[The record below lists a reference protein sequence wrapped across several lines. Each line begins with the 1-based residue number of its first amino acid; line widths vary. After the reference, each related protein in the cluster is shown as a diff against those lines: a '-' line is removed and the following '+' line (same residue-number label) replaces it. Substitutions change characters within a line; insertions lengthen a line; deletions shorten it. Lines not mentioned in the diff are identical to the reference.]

1 MALVAY
7 GISDSESDNEDL
19 EERPTQP
26 IQNVLSSV
34 PSTSACSTITSD
46 QLDFI
51 EDLDND
57 DLPKFNLPAPI
68 TKQIETW
75 TEDDD
80 EFLAKKLTYRGPIE
94 KPPPPPPPVTKK
106 SKSTTVKIV
115 LPALST
121 FGNYQQKEST
131 ATTGPQPAKAT
142 SLLDML
148 PKPKQ
153 NFPVATKKKVLQGTS
168 SLVPDS
174 ITRKAK
180 APISSTL
187 KGKPGTSKTSNTGSS
202 KVQSDSDG
210 SDEEDF
216 FSLNREDDGLPEVN
230 IAEINAMVATK
241 SARINQTIKQHE
253 AKVAAEAAQAQ
264 EEREAAES
272 AAAAALVDEQAI
284 NALCGSRAKRAR
296 KDEINI
302 IDVSGDHL
310 VNRDEWIRNQLTA
323 TTEYQPRG
331 LVDEEPGAGTKRKHQ
346 ITYLA
351 HQAKANEQE
360 LQAMWATNRHTR
372 RQTQNKYGF

>member
-7 GISDSESDNEDL
+7 GSSDSESDTEDI
-19 EERPTQP
+19 EDPP
-26 IQNVLSSV
+26 V
-34 PSTSACSTITSD
+34 PQINNFLTPPSSTSSSTITSFD
-46 QLDFI
+46 QLDLI

-57 DLPKFNLPAPI
+57 HPPKFNLPAPI
-68 TKQIETW
+68 TKQTETW
-75 TEDDD
+75 AEDDD
-80 EFLAKKLTYRGPIE
+80 EFLVKKVTYRGPIE
-94 KPPPPPPPVTKK
+94 KPPPPLVTKK
-106 SKSTTVKIV
+106 PKSTTVKIV

-121 FGNYQQKEST
+121 FSSFKQKDSNV
-131 ATTGPQPAKAT
+131 TTGPQPAKAT

-153 NFPVATKKKVLQGTS
+153 NFPAATKKKVLQGTT

-180 APISSTL
+180 VPIPSTS
-187 KGKPGTSKTSNTGSS
+187 KGKPGTSKTSNSS
-202 KVQSDSDG
+202 KIHSDSDG
-210 SDEEDF
+210 SDDEDF
-216 FSLNREDDGLPEVN
+216 FSLNREDDELPEVN

-253 AKVAAEAAQAQ
+253 AKVAAAAAEAQ
-264 EEREAAES
+264 EEQEAAES

-284 NALCGSRAKRAR
+284 AALCGSRAKRAR

-323 TTEYQPRG
+323 ATEYQPRG

>member
-7 GISDSESDNEDL
+7 GSSDSESDTEDI
-19 EERPTQP
+19 EDRPEPQLKEFMTT
-26 IQNVLSSV
+26 
-34 PSTSACSTITSD
+34 STSTSSSTITSFD
-46 QLDFI
+46 QLDLI

-57 DLPKFNLPAPI
+57 HPPKFNLPAPI
-68 TKQIETW
+68 INQSNW
-75 TEDDD
+75 AEDED
-80 EFLAKKLTYRGPIE
+80 EFLAKKVTYRGPIE
-94 KPPPPPPPVTKK
+94 KPPPPPVTKK
-106 SKSTTVKIV
+106 MKSTTVKIV

-121 FGNYQQKEST
+121 FSSFKQKEST
-131 ATTGPQPAKAT
+131 VITGPQPAKTT

-153 NFPVATKKKVLQGTS
+153 NFPAATKKKVLQGTS

-180 APISSTL
+180 APIPTTS
-187 KGKPGTSKTSNTGSS
+187 KGKPGTSKTLNNAAS
-202 KVQSDSDG
+202 KTQSDSDG
-210 SDEEDF
+210 SDDEDF
-216 FSLNREDDGLPEVN
+216 FSLNREDDALPEVS

-253 AKVAAEAAQAQ
+253 AKVAAEAAQIQ
-264 EEREAAES
+264 EDQEAAES

-284 NALCGSRAKRAR
+284 TALCGSRAKRAR

-310 VNRDEWIRNQLTA
+310 INRDEWIRNQLTA
-323 TTEYQPRG
+323 ATEYQPRG

>member
-7 GISDSESDNEDL
+7 GSSDSESDIEDI
-19 EERPTQP
+19 EDPPGPQ
-26 IQNVLSSV
+26 INKFLSP
-34 PSTSACSTITSD
+34 PSTSTRNSTITSFD
-46 QLDFI
+46 QLDLI

-57 DLPKFNLPAPI
+57 HPTKFNLPAPI
-68 TKQIETW
+68 TKQTDTW
-75 TEDDD
+75 AEDDD
-80 EFLAKKLTYRGPIE
+80 EFLAKKVTYRGPIE
-94 KPPPPPPPVTKK
+94 KPPPPPLAKK
-106 SKSTTVKIV
+106 PKSTTVKIV
-115 LPALST
+115 LPALSS
-121 FGNYQQKEST
+121 FSSFKQKEST
-131 ATTGPQPAKAT
+131 VTTGPQPAKAT

-153 NFPVATKKKVLQGTS
+153 NFPAATKKKVLQGTS

-180 APISSTL
+180 TPIATTS
-187 KGKPGTSKTSNTGSS
+187 KGKPGTSNTSNSS
-202 KVQSDSDG
+202 KVHSDSDG
-210 SDEEDF
+210 SDDDDF
-216 FSLNREDDGLPEVN
+216 FSLNREDDGLPEIS

-241 SARINQTIKQHE
+241 SARINQTLKQHE
-253 AKVAAEAAQAQ
+253 AKVAAAAAQAQ
-264 EEREAAES
+264 EDQEAAES
-272 AAAAALVDEQAI
+272 AAAAALVNEQAI
-284 NALCGSRAKRAR
+284 TALCGSRAKRAR

-310 VNRDEWIRNQLTA
+310 INRDEWIRNQLTA

>member
-7 GISDSESDNEDL
+7 GSSDSDSDTEYI
-19 EERPTQP
+19 EEPP
-26 IQNVLSSV
+26 APEINKFFVP
-34 PSTSACSTITSD
+34 PSTSISSKIISLAE
-46 QLDFI
+46 LDLI

-57 DLPKFNLPAPI
+57 PPKFNLPAPI
-68 TKQIETW
+68 TKQSETW
-75 TEDDD
+75 AEDDD
-80 EFLAKKLTYRGPIE
+80 EFLAKKVTYRDPIE
-94 KPPPPPPPVTKK
+94 KPPPPPATKK
-106 SKSTTVKIV
+106 LKSTTVKIV

-121 FGNYQQKEST
+121 FSSFKQKEFTVTS
-131 ATTGPQPAKAT
+131 GPQPAKAT

-153 NFPVATKKKVLQGTS
+153 NFPAATKKKILQGTS

-180 APISSTL
+180 APILSTA
-187 KGKPGTSKTSNTGSS
+187 KVKPGTSKTSNTTSS
-202 KVQSDSDG
+202 KVHSDSDG
-210 SDEEDF
+210 SDDEDF
-216 FSLNREDDGLPEVN
+216 FSLNREDDTLPEVS

-253 AKVAAEAAQAQ
+253 ATVAAAAAQVLEDQ
-264 EEREAAES
+264 EAAES
-272 AAAAALVDEQAI
+272 AAAAALIDEQAI
-284 NALCGSRAKRAR
+284 TALCGSRAKRAR

-323 TTEYQPRG
+323 ATEYQPRG